1 MDSILPGEGAIKVK
15 VLFFGP
21 LAEIIGQRDIELSL
35 LSGTTVGQLVERLD
49 LESMLSEGL
58 LIAINGEIGADSEV
72 ILRDSSEVAFLP
84 PVSGG

>member
-1 MDSILPGEGAIKVK
+1 VDSILPGEGAIKVK

>member
-21 LAEIIGQRDIELSL
+21 LAEVIGHRSIDLSL
-35 LSGTTVGQLVERLD
+35 LSGTTVDQLVERLD
-49 LESMLSEGL
+49 LKSMLSEGL
-58 LIAINGEIGADSEV
+58 LIAINGEVGADLDV
-72 ILRDSSEVAFLP
+72 ILRDSFEVAFLP